1 MAASLPR
8 LIRRLWCLHAPGSP
22 AAAGPVVAGG
32 HAVVLRTCLR
42 QLAFGLTPRPVAAAD
57 GAAELHTGEAAYR
70 LLLEVMSGLKSAV
83 PGETN
88 VAGQFLQAWQRSA
101 AALPGADRQALGAV
115 VQALRADMR
124 ALRAAH
130 LQGVAGGSYAS
141 LVRELLAPRRDARV
155 LFVGTG
161 ELARSLLPL
170 FRAFDVA
177 AWNHRA
183 PATATGLPR
192 LYATGDADEA
202 ARWATDVV
210 LTTPADPAHD
220 AAWHARLATRL
231 PRAVVHL
238 GARRGAGPRLG
249 APARHFDLDDVF
261 DLAATRD
268 ARRHRQVAAAL
279 HAAGELARAR
289 LLEPAPRSC
298 TA

>member
-1 MAASLPR
+1 MTGLPP
-8 LIRRLWCLHAPGSP
+8 LIHRLWCLHAPGRRGGLAVP
-22 AAAGPVVAGG
+22 GAVALG
-32 HAVVLRTCLR
+32 TCLR
-42 QLAFGLTPRPVAAAD
+42 QLAFGLTPRPVLPAEP
-57 GAAELHTGEAAYR
+57 GAELHTGAAAYR

-88 VAGQFLQAWQRSA
+88 VAGQFLAAWHQA
-101 AALPGADRQALGAV
+101 AARLPAPDRQGLGLV

-124 ALRAAH
+124 ALRASH
-130 LQGVAGGSYAS
+130 LQGLAGSSYGS
-141 LVRELLAPRRDARV
+141 LVRALLAPRRDARL

-161 ELARSLLPL
+161 ALARSLLPL
-170 FRAFDVA
+170 FGRFELA

-183 PATATGLPR
+183 PADPGGLP
-192 LYATGDADEA
+192 LLFPTAAAGDA

-210 LTTPADPAHD
+210 LTTPADAAHD
-220 AAWHARLATRL
+220 AAWHARLTAGA

-238 GARRGAGPRLG
+238 GLRRGAGPRL
-249 APARHFDLDDVF
+249 APPVRHFDLDDVF

-268 ARRHRQVAAAL
+268 ARRHRQLAAAL
-279 HAAGELARAR
+279 AAAGGLAEAR